1 MRFSASITTEE
12 DHATNEFVTSFE
24 SKQEIPIIPKLRK
37 VSSTTGYEMDSAQ
50 CTVLVGPDFDT
61 RTSVSSSKSNT
72 SKFDKGKLTFPSIGM
87 MLFRENKKEQNS
99 EFHEGPEES
108 KMQKQMKRQTKNHS
122 LAKKREKDEI
132 WKTMMNSKNVKTE
145 GKIEKET
152 SDSNEIVDKAEK
164 EASSSEAMMNLS
176 KGPSSTEVIRVR
188 IEKDQY
194 YYMVKQEKVLTTL
207 EDLVLKSGKYMIPF
221 LLTYCQKMKE
231 FCENKIH

>member
-1 MRFSASITTEE
+1 
-12 DHATNEFVTSFE
+12 
-24 SKQEIPIIPKLRK
+24 
-37 VSSTTGYEMDSAQ
+37 
-50 CTVLVGPDFDT
+50 
-61 RTSVSSSKSNT
+61 
-72 SKFDKGKLTFPSIGM
+72 
-87 MLFRENKKEQNS
+87 
-99 EFHEGPEES
+99 
-108 KMQKQMKRQTKNHS
+108 MKRQTKNHS

-132 WKTMMNSKNVKTE
+132 WKTMMNSKNVKTK

-152 SDSNEIVDKAEK
+152 SDSNEIIDEAEK

-176 KGPSSTEVIRVR
+176 KVPCSTEVIRVR